1 MKNFPS
7 SLIRQRNTKNGLGTN
22 LKETLLNT
30 AGQVLTN
37 MFGAASSK
45 ASVSEIESRFNK
57 GYVRGDIESKI
68 NDLNIIST
76 TNIVPIEKD
85 IRTQDL
91 KLWPA
96 VDNTGQ
102 ASKIIKYKD
111 PFVIS
116 NDIFSALNN
125 YSYMF
130 SNTVPYVFERGG
142 TGNKDENNDQIYTS
156 IIENFVV
163 PSLFNPFSGISI
175 SGVSEDV
182 PLIDSPLKTTA
193 ASMNVGMGNTFD
205 NANDMTDHQAPAPP
219 PKPAKKEEQSNSK
232 TASTNKTGNNNGAA
246 TGGDGDTPKESSTQT
261 PVANSNTPAQ
271 NSDPNKGKLLAS
283 SDVGQMLD
291 INEMK
296 NKTIQM
302 QSTVYGKSINSSDC
316 SIQTLVELS
325 KGVTKDDKGQETGK
339 SSNVGEGLGLATYR
353 YADFMFCKDL
363 GKISNNHLITLRKFP
378 GPIGDNIFS
387 TAHPK
392 NRQKYPLDTSAPDI
406 GRLITWFGNEDNK
419 LEDICKYNY
428 KASWK
433 QFTSEIDQK
442 PSQQQDQGFVN
453 QLANFLSP
461 GNNRLIGAGFSGNSG
476 LMHGIASF
484 LHVPLI
490 SGSRA
495 GSAYYDSTLMSNYD
509 KHKIYEPQNRIWDT
523 HKYEGRLTFNQDITL
538 TFRYVMRSYMNINP
552 KAAFL
557 DLIGNIQTVTYRRG
571 SFWGGENKIYGPQ
584 GNSSVYKKANAFID
598 NAFDKL
604 GGIWDALASGGLSVD
619 GITSFL
625 GNIWNMAYSGVQ
637 SILNGAQDTAQK
649 IVGQSDGSAGS
660 VAKITM
666 DEALAEVRKTMYA
679 VKGLNNKY
687 HWTDAMKGMIKNQL
701 GRPAMY
707 AFNSLLTGE
716 PVGPWHLTIGNP
728 RNPIMVMGNLILEN
742 SEVTHLGPLGLDDFP
757 TELKV
762 TVTLKH
768 AMSRDSVGIQK
779 MYTKGTK
786 AIHLP
791 FNYINANNYWANMSA
806 FPDIQGMSDGV
817 LKQIL
822 GAI

>member
-1 MKNFPS
+1 
-7 SLIRQRNTKNGLGTN
+7 
-22 LKETLLNT
+22 
-30 AGQVLTN
+30 
-37 MFGAASSK
+37 
-45 ASVSEIESRFNK
+45 
-57 GYVRGDIESKI
+57 
-68 NDLNIIST
+68 
-76 TNIVPIEKD
+76 
-85 IRTQDL
+85 
-91 KLWPA
+91 
-96 VDNTGQ
+96 
-102 ASKIIKYKD
+102 
-111 PFVIS
+111 
-116 NDIFSALNN
+116 
-125 YSYMF
+125 MF

-193 ASMNVGMGNTFD
+193 ASMNVNMGNTFD
-205 NANDMTDHQAPAPP
+205 SEADMEDHQAPA
-219 PKPAKKEEQSNSK
+219 
-232 TASTNKTGNNNGAA
+232 NKTGNGNGSTTGA
-246 TGGDGDTPKESSTQT
+246 GGDGSKTGATNVPD
-261 PVANSNTPAQ
+261 SNTSAQ
-271 NSDPNKGKLLAS
+271 TSDPNKGKLLAS

-325 KGVTKDDKGQETGK
+325 RGST

-433 QFTSEIDQK
+433 QFTSELDWK
-442 PSQQQDQGFVN
+442 PTQQQDQGFVN

-461 GNNRLIGAGFSGNSG
+461 GNNRLIGGGFSGNSG

-495 GSAYYDSTLMSNYD
+495 GSAYYDSGLLSNYD

-604 GGIWDALASGGLSVD
+604 GGIWDALASGGLSVQ
-619 GITSFL
+619 GITDFL

-637 SILNGAQDTAQK
+637 SILSGAQDTAQK
-649 IVGQSDGSAGS
+649 IVGQGDTSS
-660 VAKITM
+660 VRITV
-666 DEALAEVRKTMYA
+666 DEALEKVRKTMYA
-679 VKGLNNKY
+679 VQDANGKY

-791 FNYINANNYWANMSA
+791 FNYVNANNYWANMSA

>member
-37 MFGAASSK
+37 MFGASSSK
-45 ASVSEIESRFNK
+45 ASMSEIESRFNK

-85 IRTQDL
+85 VRSQDT

-102 ASKIIKYKD
+102 PSKILKYKD

-142 TGNKDENNDQIYTS
+142 ISNKDENNDQIYTS

-182 PLIDSPLKTTA
+182 PLMDSPLKTTA
-193 ASMNVGMGNTFD
+193 TSMDVHMGNTFD
-205 NANDMTDHQAPAPP
+205 SSADMEDHKA
-219 PKPAKKEEQSNSK
+219 PKPTKDENTSQ
-232 TASTNKTGNNNGAA
+232 TNV
-246 TGGDGDTPKESSTQT
+246 GGTDTQT
-261 PVANSNTPAQ
+261 TIDS
-271 NSDPNKGKLLAS
+271 NKGKLLAS
-283 SDVGQMLD
+283 SDVGQRLD
-291 INEMK
+291 MDKMK
-296 NKTIQM
+296 IETIKM

-325 KGVTKDDKGQETGK
+325 KGAITKDKDGK
-339 SSNVGEGLGLATYR
+339 EVSNVSTVGEGLGLATYR

-392 NRQKYPLDTSAPDI
+392 NRQRYPLDTSAPDI

-433 QFTSEIDQK
+433 QFTSEIDER

-461 GNNRLIGAGFSGNSG
+461 GNNRLIGGGFSGNAG
-476 LMHGIASF
+476 LMHGVASF

-495 GSAYYDSTLMSNYD
+495 GNAYYDSRLMSNYD

-604 GGIWDALASGGLSVD
+604 GGIWDALASGGLSLD
-619 GITSFL
+619 GITAFL

-637 SILNGAQDTAQK
+637 SILNGAQNTAQK
-649 IVGQSDGSAGS
+649 IVGQGDGSAGS
-660 VAKITM
+660 VARITM

-679 VKGLNNKY
+679 IKDANGKY

-791 FNYINANNYWANMSA
+791 FNYINANNYWANTSA